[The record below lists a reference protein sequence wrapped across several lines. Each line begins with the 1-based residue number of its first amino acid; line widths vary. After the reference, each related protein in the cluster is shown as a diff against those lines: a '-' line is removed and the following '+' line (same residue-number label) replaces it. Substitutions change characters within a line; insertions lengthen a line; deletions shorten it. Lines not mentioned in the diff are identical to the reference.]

1 MKRTGEV
8 TLGIIGVVLSGL
20 VSILGF
26 TLTTFMDSQEFQQQ
40 LSQEMAQDP
49 AMGTEEVNMVI
60 GMLGTF
66 GWAIIISSI
75 LGAVLGIIAV
85 INIRGGKRR
94 ILAGILFLITAVIVG
109 IGTLGFAFVP
119 AILFLIAGIMALVR
133 KPKPPENEP
142 VY

>member
-119 AILFLIAGIMALVR
+119 AILFLIAGIML
-133 KPKPPENEP
+133 
-142 VY
+142 